1 MSNKVFLGLN
11 KNSGMAGIII
21 ASIFAVL
28 AVAQIL
34 FWRMEASRINDYSQ
48 AVLARSVA
56 LLQQANDIANR
67 EAKMTHYSTCGE
79 ADLNA
84 LRTLMWNY
92 QLIKDVGRTSA
103 HGILCSA
110 LWGRLPIAQPLTATE
125 SFVGRNGARWLLNLP
140 LTDTINVSA
149 WWRNDLLV
157 IFSPFI
163 FTRFEKDAATAHYS
177 AIITNTQHDHRWF
190 TLGPTQALL
199 NEGDTTSHYAWYF
212 ITREQC
218 NRQYDLCVIAGTHP
232 YGLLQASWYTLALL
246 IVLGLALGISVCAG
260 LALYRRKKAS
270 LRTRL
275 ENALKNGEMRV
286 VYQPIYE
293 IETGRMKGMEALLRW
308 YDNNGETISPDV
320 FIPLAEKEG
329 LMGKITEFVTMQA
342 VSETAELLTR
352 YDLTLSIN
360 ISLTDLF
367 SHHYLDFLTQLT
379 QKIDL
384 APSRIMLE
392 ITERENAT
400 LAHMEAAILLFKR
413 HGFLIALDDFG
424 TGYST
429 ISWLS
434 RLPIDEVKVDKSI
447 TDAIGTPTLNKTLL
461 VNLILMLK
469 AMPQQ
474 IVFEGLEQRLQV
486 DYLQDNFP
494 GCYGQGWWFSRPV
507 DCQALRLL
515 LTMQA
520 K

>member
-1 MSNKVFLGLN
+1 MFNRVSLGLN
-11 KNSGMAGIII
+11 KTSGTAGIII
-21 ASIFAVL
+21 ASLFAVL
-28 AVAQIL
+28 AVAQIMC
-34 FWRMEASRINDYSQ
+34 WRIEASRLNDYSR
-48 AVLARSVA
+48 AVLERSVT
-56 LLQQANDIANR
+56 LVQQANDISAR
-67 EAKMTHYSTCGE
+67 EAKMAHYSTCSE

-84 LRTLMWNY
+84 LRTLLWNY
-92 QLIKDVGRTSA
+92 QMIKDVGRTGA

-110 LWGRLPIAQPLTATE
+110 LWGRLPIPQPLSASE
-125 SFVGRNGARWLLNLP
+125 SFVGRQGARWLLNLP
-140 LTDTINVSA
+140 LTDTIQVTG

-163 FTRFEKDAATAHYS
+163 FTRFEKDAVTAHYS
-177 AIITNTQHDHRWF
+177 AVITNGDHDRRWF

-199 NEGDTTSHYAWYF
+199 TDADATSHYAWYF
-212 ITREQC
+212 ITQQQC
-218 NRQYDLCVIAGTHP
+218 NTQYDLCVIAGTHP
-232 YGLLQASWYTLALL
+232 YGLLQARWYHLALL
-246 IVLGLALGISVCAG
+246 IALGLVLGLSLCAA
-260 LALYRRKKAS
+260 LALYQRKKSS
-270 LRTRL
+270 LSMLL
-275 ENALKNGEMRV
+275 ENALKNGDMRV

-308 YDNNGETISPDV
+308 HDNNGEAISPDV

-329 LMGKITEFVTMQA
+329 LMGKITEFVTTQA
-342 VSETAELLTR
+342 VAEMAPLLTR

-360 ISLTDLF
+360 ISLADLF
-367 SHHYLDFLTQLT
+367 SRHYLDFLTELT
-379 QKIDL
+379 RKTEL
-384 APSRIMLE
+384 ATHRIMLE

-413 HGFLIALDDFG
+413 QGFLIALDDFG

-447 TDAIGTPTLNKTLL
+447 TDAIGTPSLNKTLL

-494 GCYGQGWWFSRPV
+494 GCYGQGWWFSRPI
-507 DCQALRLL
+507 DSQALRLL

>member
-1 MSNKVFLGLN
+1 
-11 KNSGMAGIII
+11 MAGIIL
-21 ASIFAVL
+21 ASLFAVL
-28 AVAQIL
+28 AAAQIMY
-34 FWRMEASRINDYSQ
+34 WRTEASRINDYSQ
-48 AVLARSVA
+48 AVLERSVT
-56 LLQQANDIANR
+56 LLQQANDIAAR
-67 EAKMTHYSTCGE
+67 EAKMAHYPSCSE

-84 LRTLMWNY
+84 LRTLLWNY

-103 HGILCSA
+103 RGILCTA

-140 LTDTINVSA
+140 LTDSINVSA

-163 FTRFEKDAATAHYS
+163 FARFEKDAATAHYS
-177 AIITNTQHDHRWF
+177 AVITNSQHNHRWF

-199 NEGDTTSHYAWYF
+199 TEADATTHYAWYF

-232 YGLLQASWYTLALL
+232 YGLLQARWYTLALL
-246 IVLGLALGISVCAG
+246 TALGLGLGILICTSLVF
-260 LALYRRKKAS
+260 YRRKKTS
-270 LRTRL
+270 LPTRL

-308 YDNNGETISPDV
+308 HDNNGDAISPDL

-329 LMGKITEFVTMQA
+329 LMAKITEFVTTQA
-342 VSETAELLTR
+342 VGEMAELLNR

-360 ISLTDLF
+360 ISLADLF
-367 SHHYLDFLTQLT
+367 SHHYFDFLTKLT
-379 QKIDL
+379 QKIGL
-384 APSRIMLE
+384 PPSRIMLE

-447 TDAIGTPTLNKTLL
+447 TDAIGTPSLNKTLL

-507 DCQALRLL
+507 DSQALRLL

>member
-1 MSNKVFLGLN
+1 MSNRVSLGLN
-11 KNSGMAGIII
+11 KNAGMAGIIL
-21 ASIFAVL
+21 ASLFAVL
-28 AVAQIL
+28 AVAQIMY
-34 FWRMEASRINDYSQ
+34 WRTEASRINDYSQ
-48 AVLARSVA
+48 AVLERSVT
-56 LLQQANDIANR
+56 LLQQANDIAAR
-67 EAKMTHYSTCGE
+67 EAKMAHYPSCSE

-84 LRTLMWNY
+84 LRTLLWNY

-103 HGILCSA
+103 RGILCTA

-125 SFVGRNGARWLLNLP
+125 SFVGGNGARWLLNLP
-140 LTDTINVSA
+140 LTDSINVSA

-177 AIITNTQHDHRWF
+177 AVITNSQHNHRWF
-190 TLGPTQALL
+190 TLGPTQVLL
-199 NEGDTTSHYAWYF
+199 TEADATTHYAWYF

-232 YGLLQASWYTLALL
+232 YGLLQARWYTLALL
-246 IVLGLALGISVCAG
+246 TALGLGLGILICTSLVF
-260 LALYRRKKAS
+260 YRRKKTS
-270 LRTRL
+270 LPTRL

-308 YDNNGETISPDV
+308 HDNNGDAISPDL

-329 LMGKITEFVTMQA
+329 LMAKITEFVTTQA
-342 VSETAELLTR
+342 VGEMAELLNR

-360 ISLTDLF
+360 ISLADLF
-367 SHHYLDFLTQLT
+367 SHHYLDFLTKLT
-379 QKIDL
+379 QKIGL
-384 APSRIMLE
+384 PPSRIMLE

-447 TDAIGTPTLNKTLL
+447 TDAIGTPSLNKTLL

-507 DCQALRLL
+507 DSQALRLL